1 MNVMYN
7 ILEFLN
13 RINEDLEAKFEA
25 QKKRYDELAEEFE
38 ELFHRGLAGELK
50 LPNYPLLRFSKATSV
65 KKLEKLNRKIKKMN
79 GL

>member
-1 MNVMYN
+1 MK
-7 ILEFLN
+7 ILKRNLK
-13 RINEDLEAKFEA
+13 LK
-25 QKKRYDELAEEFE
+25 KKRYDELAEEFE